1 MKSNQKQVK
10 LTFIGS
16 LLALAMFSA
25 CSKSDGEPGNVE
37 NKNKGLQMSANTQFG
52 NILTDADGKTLYF
65 FSNDTKGTST
75 CSGNCIA
82 TWPVYYSSEKSTDL
96 KIDKSLLGEITR
108 EDGSKQSTY
117 KGWPLYYYAGD
128 SQSGQVKGDAVNKIW
143 YVAKPDY
150 LLMVANA
157 QLIGHD
163 TKNYLG
169 DYTEGTGKTI
179 YLTDDKGRT
188 LYAFKPDKFNKNN
201 YTAADFSNDAIWPIF
216 QKETGA
222 LPSLVRTADIAVITV
237 YGKKQLTFKGWPL
250 YYFGQDIQRG
260 DNKGISF
267 PRVGVW
273 PIINDN
279 TAVAPAN

>member
-1 MKSNQKQVK
+1 MMKSNKKQVAAA
-10 LTFIGS
+10 FIAMIS
-16 LLALAMFSA
+16 LFSA
-25 CSKSDGEPGNVE
+25 CSKNDSDGPDVE
-37 NKNKGLQMSANTQFG
+37 NKNKGVQITANSQFG
-52 NILTDADGKTLYF
+52 SILTDENGKTLYF
-65 FSNDTKGTST
+65 FSNDTKGSST
-75 CSGNCIA
+75 CSGNCLA
-82 TWPVYYSSEKSTDL
+82 TWPVYYSSEASTDV
-96 KIDKSLLGEITR
+96 KIDKSLLGEIIR
-108 EDGSKQSTY
+108 EDGSKQSTF

-128 SQSGQVKGDAVNKIW
+128 SQSGQAKGDAVNKIW

-163 TKNYLG
+163 GKNYLA

-201 YTAADFSNDAIWPIF
+201 YTEPDFSNDAIWPIY
-216 QKETGA
+216 QKETGS
-222 LPSLVRTADIAVITV
+222 LPSLVGSADIAVISV
-237 YGKKQLTFKGWPL
+237 FGKKQLTYKGWPI
-250 YYFGQDIQRG
+250 YYFGQDQQRG

-273 PIINDN
+273 PILNDN
-279 TAVAPAN
+279 TAIAPTN

>member
-1 MKSNQKQVK
+1 MKSNKKQVI
-10 LTFIGS
+10 TGFIAMVTVS
-16 LLALAMFSA
+16 LFSA
-25 CSKSDGEPGNVE
+25 CSKNDEGSPDPEI
-37 NKNKGLQMSANTQFG
+37 KNKGIQITSNMQFG
-52 NILTDADGKTLYF
+52 NVLTDANGKTLYF

-75 CSGNCIA
+75 CNGNCLA
-82 TWPVYYSSEKSTDL
+82 TWPIYYSSETSTDV

-128 SQSGQVKGDAVNKIW
+128 GQSGQAKGDAVNKIW

-150 LLMVANA
+150 LLMIANA
-157 QLIGHD
+157 QLVGHD
-163 TKNYLG
+163 GKNYLS
-169 DYTEGTGKTI
+169 DYSEGTGKTI

-201 YTAADFSNDAIWPIF
+201 YTEADFSNDAIWPIY
-216 QKETGA
+216 QKETGS

-237 YGKKQLTFKGWPL
+237 FGKKQLTYKGWPL
-250 YYFGQDIQRG
+250 YYFGQDQQRG

-267 PRVGVW
+267 PRVGIW
-273 PIINDN
+273 PILNDN
-279 TAVAPAN
+279 TAIAPTS

>member
-1 MKSNQKQVK
+1 MKSNKKQVAAA
-10 LTFIGS
+10 FIAMIS
-16 LLALAMFSA
+16 LFSA
-25 CSKSDGEPGNVE
+25 CSKNDSDGPDVE
-37 NKNKGLQMSANTQFG
+37 NKNKGVQITANSQFG
-52 NILTDADGKTLYF
+52 SILTDENGKTLYF
-65 FSNDTKGTST
+65 FSNDTKGSST
-75 CSGNCIA
+75 CSGNCLA
-82 TWPVYYSSEKSTDL
+82 TWPVYYSSEASTDV
-96 KIDKSLLGEITR
+96 KIDKSLLGEIIR
-108 EDGSKQSTY
+108 EDGSKQSTF

-128 SQSGQVKGDAVNKIW
+128 SQSGQAKGDAVNKIW

-163 TKNYLG
+163 GKNYLG

-201 YTAADFSNDAIWPIF
+201 YTEPDFSNDAIWPIY
-216 QKETGA
+216 QKETGS
-222 LPSLVRTADIAVITV
+222 LPSLVGSADIAVISV
-237 YGKKQLTFKGWPL
+237 FGKKQLTYKGWPI
-250 YYFGQDIQRG
+250 YYFGQDQQRG

-273 PIINDN
+273 PILNDN
-279 TAVAPAN
+279 TAIAPTN

>member
-1 MKSNQKQVK
+1 MKSNKKQVAVA
-10 LTFIGS
+10 FIAMIS
-16 LLALAMFSA
+16 LFSA
-25 CSKSDGEPGNVE
+25 CSKNDGDGPDVE
-37 NKNKGLQMSANTQFG
+37 NKNKGVQITANSQFG
-52 NILTDADGKTLYF
+52 SILTDENGKTLYF
-65 FSNDTKGTST
+65 FSNDTKGNST
-75 CSGNCIA
+75 CSGNCLA
-82 TWPVYYSSEKSTDL
+82 TWPVYYSSEASTDV

-108 EDGSKQSTY
+108 EDGSKQSTF
-117 KGWPLYYYAGD
+117 KSWPLYYYAGD
-128 SQSGQVKGDAVNKIW
+128 SQSGQAKGDAVNKIW

-163 TKNYLG
+163 GKNYLG

-201 YTAADFSNDAIWPIF
+201 YTEADFSNDAIWPIY
-216 QKETGA
+216 QKETGS

-237 YGKKQLTFKGWPL
+237 FGKKQLTYKGWPL
-250 YYFGQDIQRG
+250 YYFGQDQQRG

-267 PRVGVW
+267 PSVGIW
-273 PIINDN
+273 PILNDN
-279 TAVAPAN
+279 TAIAPTN

>member
-1 MKSNQKQVK
+1 MKSNKKQV
-10 LTFIGS
+10 TAAFIAMIS
-16 LLALAMFSA
+16 LFSA
-25 CSKSDGEPGNVE
+25 CSKNDSDGPDVE
-37 NKNKGLQMSANTQFG
+37 NKNKGVQITANSQFG
-52 NILTDADGKTLYF
+52 SILTDENGKTLYF
-65 FSNDTKGTST
+65 FSNDTKGSST
-75 CSGNCIA
+75 CSGNCLA
-82 TWPVYYSSEKSTDL
+82 TWPVYYSSEASTDV
-96 KIDKSLLGEITR
+96 KIDKSLLGEIIR
-108 EDGSKQSTY
+108 EDGSKQSTF

-128 SQSGQVKGDAVNKIW
+128 SQSGQAKGDAVNKIW

-163 TKNYLG
+163 GKNYLG

-201 YTAADFSNDAIWPIF
+201 YTEPDFSNDAIWPIY
-216 QKETGA
+216 QKETGS
-222 LPSLVRTADIAVITV
+222 LPSLVGSADIAVISV
-237 YGKKQLTFKGWPL
+237 FGKKQLTYKGWPI
-250 YYFGQDIQRG
+250 YYFGQDQQRG

-273 PIINDN
+273 PILNDN
-279 TAVAPAN
+279 TAIAPTN

>member
-1 MKSNQKQVK
+1 MMKSNKKQV
-10 LTFIGS
+10 TAAFIAMIS
-16 LLALAMFSA
+16 LFSA
-25 CSKSDGEPGNVE
+25 CSKNDSDGPDVE
-37 NKNKGLQMSANTQFG
+37 NKNKGVQITANSQFG
-52 NILTDADGKTLYF
+52 SILTDENGKTLYF
-65 FSNDTKGTST
+65 FSNDTKGSST
-75 CSGNCIA
+75 CSGNCLA
-82 TWPVYYSSEKSTDL
+82 TWPVYYSSEASTDV
-96 KIDKSLLGEITR
+96 KIDKSLLGEIIR
-108 EDGSKQSTY
+108 EDGSKQSTF

-128 SQSGQVKGDAVNKIW
+128 SESGQAKGDAVNKIW

-163 TKNYLG
+163 GKNYLG

-201 YTAADFSNDAIWPIF
+201 YTEPDFSNDAIWPIY
-216 QKETGA
+216 QKETGS
-222 LPSLVRTADIAVITV
+222 LPSLVGSADIAVISV
-237 YGKKQLTFKGWPL
+237 FGKKQLTYKGWPI
-250 YYFGQDIQRG
+250 YYFGQDQQRG

-273 PIINDN
+273 PILNDN
-279 TAVAPAN
+279 TAIAPTN

>member
-1 MKSNQKQVK
+1 MKSNKKQVAAA
-10 LTFIGS
+10 FIAMIS
-16 LLALAMFSA
+16 LFSA
-25 CSKSDGEPGNVE
+25 CSKNDSDGPDVE
-37 NKNKGLQMSANTQFG
+37 NKNKGVQITANSQFG
-52 NILTDADGKTLYF
+52 SILTDENGKTLYF
-65 FSNDTKGTST
+65 FSNDTKGSST
-75 CSGNCIA
+75 CSGNCLA
-82 TWPVYYSSEKSTDL
+82 TWPVYYSSEASTDV
-96 KIDKSLLGEITR
+96 KIDKSLLGEIIR
-108 EDGSKQSTY
+108 EDGSKQSTF

-128 SQSGQVKGDAVNKIW
+128 SQSGQAKGDAVNKIW

-163 TKNYLG
+163 GKNYLG

-201 YTAADFSNDAIWPIF
+201 YTEPDFSNDAIWPIY
-216 QKETGA
+216 QKETGS
-222 LPSLVRTADIAVITV
+222 LPSLVGSADIALISVF
-237 YGKKQLTFKGWPL
+237 GKKQLTYKGWPI
-250 YYFGQDIQRG
+250 YYFGQDQQRG

-273 PIINDN
+273 PILNDN
-279 TAVAPAN
+279 TAIAPTN

>member
-1 MKSNQKQVK
+1 MKSNKKQVAAA
-10 LTFIGS
+10 FIAMIS
-16 LLALAMFSA
+16 LFSA
-25 CSKSDGEPGNVE
+25 CSKNDSDGPDVE
-37 NKNKGLQMSANTQFG
+37 NKNKGVQITANSQFG
-52 NILTDADGKTLYF
+52 SILTDENGKTLYF
-65 FSNDTKGTST
+65 FSNDTKGSST
-75 CSGNCIA
+75 CSGNCLA
-82 TWPVYYSSEKSTDL
+82 TWPVYYSSEASTDV
-96 KIDKSLLGEITR
+96 KIDKSLLGEIIR
-108 EDGSKQSTY
+108 EDGSKQSTF

-128 SQSGQVKGDAVNKIW
+128 SESGQAKGDAVNKIW

-163 TKNYLG
+163 SKNYLA

-201 YTAADFSNDAIWPIF
+201 YTEPDFSNDAIWPIY
-216 QKETGA
+216 QKETGS
-222 LPSLVRTADIAVITV
+222 LPSLVGSADIAVISV
-237 YGKKQLTFKGWPL
+237 FGKKQLTYKGWPI
-250 YYFGQDIQRG
+250 YYFGQDQQRG

-273 PIINDN
+273 PILNDN
-279 TAVAPAN
+279 TAIAPTN

>member
-1 MKSNQKQVK
+1 MKSNKKQVAAA
-10 LTFIGS
+10 FIAMIS
-16 LLALAMFSA
+16 LFSA
-25 CSKSDGEPGNVE
+25 CSKNDSDGPDVE
-37 NKNKGLQMSANTQFG
+37 NKNKGVQITANSQFG
-52 NILTDADGKTLYF
+52 SILTDENGKTLYF
-65 FSNDTKGTST
+65 FSNDTKGSST
-75 CSGNCIA
+75 CSGNCLA
-82 TWPVYYSSEKSTDL
+82 TWPVYYSSEASTDV
-96 KIDKSLLGEITR
+96 KIDKSLLGEIIR
-108 EDGSKQSTY
+108 EDGSKQSTF

-128 SQSGQVKGDAVNKIW
+128 SQSGQAKGDAVNKIW

-163 TKNYLG
+163 GKNYLA

-201 YTAADFSNDAIWPIF
+201 YTEPDFSNDAIWPIY
-216 QKETGA
+216 QKETGS
-222 LPSLVRTADIAVITV
+222 LPSLVGSADIAVISV
-237 YGKKQLTFKGWPL
+237 FGKKQLTYKGWPI
-250 YYFGQDIQRG
+250 YYFGQDQQRG

-273 PIINDN
+273 PILNDN
-279 TAVAPAN
+279 TAIAPTN

>member
-1 MKSNQKQVK
+1 MKSNKKQVV
-10 LTFIGS
+10 TGFIAMVTVS
-16 LLALAMFSA
+16 LFSA
-25 CSKSDGEPGNVE
+25 CSKNDEGSPDPEI
-37 NKNKGLQMSANTQFG
+37 KNKGIQITSNTQFG
-52 NILTDADGKTLYF
+52 NVLTDANGKTLYF

-75 CSGNCIA
+75 CNGNCLA
-82 TWPVYYSSEKSTDL
+82 TWPIYYSSETSTDV

-128 SQSGQVKGDAVNKIW
+128 GQSGQAKGDAVNKIW

-150 LLMVANA
+150 LLMIANA
-157 QLIGHD
+157 QLVGHD
-163 TKNYLG
+163 GKNYLS
-169 DYTEGTGKTI
+169 DYSEGTGKTI

-201 YTAADFSNDAIWPIF
+201 YTEADFSNDAIWPIY
-216 QKETGA
+216 QKETGS

-237 YGKKQLTFKGWPL
+237 FGKKQLTYKGWPL
-250 YYFGQDIQRG
+250 YYFGQDQQRG

-267 PRVGVW
+267 PRVGIW
-273 PIINDN
+273 PILNDN
-279 TAVAPAN
+279 TAIAPTS

>member
-1 MKSNQKQVK
+1 MKSNKKQVV
-10 LTFIGS
+10 TGFIAMVTVS
-16 LLALAMFSA
+16 LFSA
-25 CSKSDGEPGNVE
+25 CSKNDEGSPDPEI
-37 NKNKGLQMSANTQFG
+37 KNKGIQISSNTQFG
-52 NILTDADGKTLYF
+52 NVLTDANGKTLYF

-75 CSGNCIA
+75 CNGNCLA
-82 TWPVYYSSEKSTDL
+82 TWPIYYSSETSTDV

-128 SQSGQVKGDAVNKIW
+128 GQSGQAKGDAVNKIW

-150 LLMVANA
+150 LLMIANA
-157 QLIGHD
+157 QLVGHD
-163 TKNYLG
+163 GKNYLS
-169 DYTEGTGKTI
+169 DYSEGTGKTI

-201 YTAADFSNDAIWPIF
+201 YTEADFSNDAIWPIY
-216 QKETGA
+216 QKETGS

-237 YGKKQLTFKGWPL
+237 FGKKQLTYKGWPL
-250 YYFGQDIQRG
+250 YYFGQAQQRG

-267 PRVGVW
+267 PRVGIW
-273 PIINDN
+273 PILNDN
-279 TAVAPAN
+279 TAIAPTS

>member
-1 MKSNQKQVK
+1 MV
-10 LTFIGS
+10 TVS
-16 LLALAMFSA
+16 LFSA
-25 CSKSDGEPGNVE
+25 CSKNDEGSPDPEI
-37 NKNKGLQMSANTQFG
+37 KNKGIQISSNTQFG
-52 NILTDADGKTLYF
+52 NVLTDANGKTLYF

-75 CSGNCIA
+75 CNGNCLA
-82 TWPVYYSSEKSTDL
+82 TWPIYYSSETSTDV

-128 SQSGQVKGDAVNKIW
+128 GQSGQAKGDAVNKIW

-150 LLMVANA
+150 LLMIANA
-157 QLIGHD
+157 QLVGHD
-163 TKNYLG
+163 GKNYLS
-169 DYTEGTGKTI
+169 DYSEGTGKTI

-201 YTAADFSNDAIWPIF
+201 YTEADFSNDAIWPIY
-216 QKETGA
+216 QKETGS

-237 YGKKQLTFKGWPL
+237 FGKKQLTYKGWPL
-250 YYFGQDIQRG
+250 YYFGQDQQRG

-267 PRVGVW
+267 PRVGIW
-273 PIINDN
+273 PILNDN
-279 TAVAPAN
+279 TAIAPTS

>member
-1 MKSNQKQVK
+1 MMKSNKKQVAAA
-10 LTFIGS
+10 FIAMIS
-16 LLALAMFSA
+16 LFSA
-25 CSKSDGEPGNVE
+25 CSKNDSDGPDVE
-37 NKNKGLQMSANTQFG
+37 NKNKGVQITANSQFG
-52 NILTDADGKTLYF
+52 SILTDENGKTLYF
-65 FSNDTKGTST
+65 FSNDTKGSST
-75 CSGNCIA
+75 CSGNCLA
-82 TWPVYYSSEKSTDL
+82 TWPVYYSSEASTDV
-96 KIDKSLLGEITR
+96 KIDKSLLGEIIR
-108 EDGSKQSTY
+108 EDGSKQSTF

-128 SQSGQVKGDAVNKIW
+128 SQSGQAKGDAVNKIW

-163 TKNYLG
+163 GKNYLG

-201 YTAADFSNDAIWPIF
+201 YTEPDFSNDAIWPIY
-216 QKETGA
+216 QKETGS
-222 LPSLVRTADIAVITV
+222 LPSLVGSADIAVISV
-237 YGKKQLTFKGWPL
+237 FGKKQLTYKGWPI
-250 YYFGQDIQRG
+250 YYFGQDQQRG

-273 PIINDN
+273 PILNDN
-279 TAVAPAN
+279 TAIAPTN